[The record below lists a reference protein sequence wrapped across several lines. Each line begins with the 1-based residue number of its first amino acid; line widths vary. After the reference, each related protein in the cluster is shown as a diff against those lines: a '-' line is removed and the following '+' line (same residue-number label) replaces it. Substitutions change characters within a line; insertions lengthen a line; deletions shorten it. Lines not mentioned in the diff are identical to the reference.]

1 MREEVAMVPVMSLWL
16 PILLSAV
23 LVFVVSSIIHMMLT
37 YHRTDYSRL
46 PDEEKVLDALRPLNV
61 PPGEYIFPHAGSMAA
76 MKDPAYAEKL
86 KRGPVGMLT
95 LRPTGAFNMGG
106 SLAMWF
112 VYSVVVSAF
121 AAYVTSRAVDP
132 GADYL
137 AVFRFS
143 GTVAFA
149 GYSLALLQ
157 GSIWSFRRWSTTWK
171 SVFDGLVYALL
182 TAGVFGWLWP
192 R

>member
-1 MREEVAMVPVMSLWL
+1 MVPVMSLWL

-23 LVFVVSSIIHMMLT
+23 VVFVASSIIHMMLT
-37 YHRTDYSRL
+37 YHRSDYSRL

-61 PPGEYIFPHAGSMAA
+61 PPGAYIFPHAGTPAA
-76 MKDPAYAEKL
+76 MKDPAYQEKL
-86 KRGPVGMLT
+86 NRGPIGMLMV
-95 LRPTGAFNMGG
+95 RPNGPFNMGG
-106 SLAMWF
+106 SLAQWF
-112 VYSVVVSAF
+112 VYCVVVSAF
-121 AAYVTSRAVDP
+121 AAYVAGRAVGP

-137 AVFRFS
+137 SAFRFS

-157 GSIWSFRRWSTTWK
+157 GPIWEWRRWSMTLKTM
-171 SVFDGLVYALL
+171 FDGLIYALL
-182 TAGVFGWLWP
+182 TGGVFGWLWP

>member
-1 MREEVAMVPVMSLWL
+1 
-16 PILLSAV
+16 
-23 LVFVVSSIIHMMLT
+23 MMLT

-61 PPGEYIFPHAGSMAA
+61 PAGEYIFPHAGSMAA

-86 KRGPVGMLT
+86 SRGPVGMLT
-95 LRPTGAFNMGG
+95 LRPTGPFNMGG
-106 SLAMWF
+106 SLALWF
-112 VYSVVVSAF
+112 VYSAVVSAF
-121 AAYVTSRAVDP
+121 AAYVTGRAVGP
-132 GADYL
+132 GAEYL